1 LKIILAVDAI
11 QAPLTGIGRYA
22 LELANRLQCHAD
34 IEEVKYFARWRFID
48 DLSQNI
54 ASATYPGGL
63 TGTMKKLLR
72 NRLASLLY
80 GTFSP
85 AIHKFCLSSFHDHIF
100 HSPNYYL
107 PAFNGKSVAT
117 FHDLSIFKYPE
128 YHPAVRVDFM
138 ERQIPLAL
146 KRADFIISLSDFA
159 RQEVIDFLGWPQDK
173 IVSIPVGVG
182 FNYRPYPRHQIQK
195 QLSELGLTPRGYSLC
210 VATIEPRKNILG
222 LLTAFSRLPMDIQLR
237 WPLVLVGA
245 RGWRSDQIH
254 ARIENMQEKG
264 VVRYLGYVSE
274 HVLPVLF
281 AGARAFLL
289 PSFYEG
295 FGIPVIEA
303 MACGVP
309 VMTSNCSSL
318 PEVAG
323 GAAHLVNPEDE
334 DQLTDGIRL
343 VLEDEKWR
351 NAAISRGIEVAG
363 GYNWESTVE
372 KTVEVY
378 RRVAI

>member
-1 LKIILAVDAI
+1 MKIILAVDAI

-22 LELANRLQCHAD
+22 LELANRLPNQAD
-34 IEEVKYFARWRFID
+34 IEEVKYFARWRFVN

-54 ASATYPGGL
+54 ASANYTGGYA
-63 TGTMKKLLR
+63 GTMKKLLK
-72 NRLASLLY
+72 NRIASSLY

-85 AIHKFCLSSFHDHIF
+85 AIHKVCLSSFHDHIF

-107 PAFNGKSVAT
+107 PAFNGRSVAT

-128 YHPAVRVDFM
+128 YHPKERVDFM
-138 ERQIPLAL
+138 EKQIPLAL
-146 KRADFIISLSDFA
+146 KRADFIISLTDFA
-159 RQEVIDFLGWPQDK
+159 RQEVIDFLGWPRDK
-173 IVSIPVGVG
+173 IVSIPLGVG
-182 FNYRPYPRHQIQK
+182 FNYRPYPEHQIQK
-195 QLSELGLTPRGYSLC
+195 QLSGIGLTAGGYSLC

-222 LLTAFSRLPMDIQLR
+222 LLTAFSRLPMVLQHR

-245 RGWRSDQIH
+245 AGWRSDQIH
-254 ARIENMQEKG
+254 ARIEHMQDKG

-274 HVLPVLF
+274 HVLPMLF

-303 MACGVP
+303 MASGVP

-334 DQLTDGIRL
+334 DQITDGIRL

-351 NAAISRGIEVAG
+351 NTAISRGIEVAR
-363 GYNWESTVE
+363 GYNWDSTVQ
-372 KTVEVY
+372 KTIEVY
-378 RRVAI
+378 RRVAM